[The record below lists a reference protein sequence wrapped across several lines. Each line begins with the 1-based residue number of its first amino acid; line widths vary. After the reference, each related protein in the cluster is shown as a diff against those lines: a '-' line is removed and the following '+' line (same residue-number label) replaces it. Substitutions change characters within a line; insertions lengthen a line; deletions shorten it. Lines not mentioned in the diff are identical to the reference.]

1 MSIFHE
7 DEDGDEAQFG
17 GELHKMN
24 LDATAP
30 EPSPTARELRRLMQ
44 EGEAKL
50 GAPGI
55 LHRLGDQRVRQTA
68 KGELRE
74 LYGDDFDIDQP
85 PESLDR
91 YEKTLAVER
100 LAKAVVN
107 MGSRPSERHE
117 NESDEPHIEQ
127 AVRTIAQM
135 KTYGELAEPH
145 LAHLA
150 DSSVMVMP
158 VRKAA
163 VDALADLRDQQEPS
177 HGSLREALAAWL
189 RPGGGD

>member
-17 GELHKMN
+17 GELHEMN
-24 LDATAP
+24 LDAAAP
-30 EPSPTARELRRLMQ
+30 EATPTARELHRLMQ

-50 GAPGI
+50 TAPGI
-55 LHRLGDQRVRQTA
+55 LGRLDDQRVRQTA
-68 KGELRE
+68 KEELRE
-74 LYGDDFDIDQP
+74 LYGGDFDIDHA

-100 LAKAVVN
+100 LRKAVLN
-107 MGSRPSERHE
+107 MATAPSERHE
-117 NESDEPHIEQ
+117 KESDTPHVEQ
-127 AVRTIAQM
+127 AIKTIDQM

-150 DSSVMVMP
+150 DSPVMVMP
-158 VRKAA
+158 VREAA

-177 HGSLREALAAWL
+177 HDSLRGALAAWL